1 VPAII
6 PPKDVDGQPWASDE
20 ARAKVRGYRNSGS
33 GSGGGG
39 LESAGEYISRMA
51 GMMRVYFEILKVPVA
66 QPLDRM
72 FQMPRYWMWF
82 ARMTSQRMLLET
94 AVAAQLIYGSSSLL
108 QARLRLL
115 NFLFSSFCFYFLG
128 ICACSGAGCV
138 RARGKVCVGS
148 AVDQDV
154 GAFV

>member
-1 VPAII
+1 VTAEKRSAKPLAHVAANLLGALSQFPEVFFAKLVQRAGGWAVPAII

-33 GSGGGG
+33 GGGGGG

-94 AVAAQLIYGSSSLL
+94 AVAAQLIYGSSFPLF
-108 QARLRLL
+108 QTRLRL
-115 NFLFSSFCFYFLG
+115 C
-128 ICACSGAGCV
+128 
-138 RARGKVCVGS
+138 
-148 AVDQDV
+148 
-154 GAFV
+154 